1 MTFKNKNYIFFS
13 KTKTV
18 ALSCKLLSV
27 AVGCLMVIVIVI
39 GAVVTDV
46 ETKLDVST
54 KA

>member
-1 MTFKNKNYIFFS
+1 MTFKNKNYFFS
-13 KTKTV
+13 KAETV

-27 AVGCLMVIVIVI
+27 AVGCLMVILIVI